1 MLALALA
8 ASLFASTPE
17 TIRVSP
23 GTHEVLKVPG
33 LTKVAV
39 SKPEI
44 ADVQVTGQG
53 ELLVLGHQHGKAT
66 LTVWANGKMQ
76 NHTIIVDDGHGT
88 EIARL
93 VRENVNPTL
102 KVDVFN
108 DKVVIDGVVDS
119 VDEMR
124 RLEKLVGDDPNVK

>member
-1 MLALALA
+1 EPVAEDRAGGPAAVRRPGRAHSRPRHPRRCRGRRAVGRAPDHRSAAAHRRLTLQVPRRVQSRPMLALALA

-66 LTVWANGKMQ
+66 LTVWANGK
-76 NHTIIVDDGHGT
+76 
-88 EIARL
+88 
-93 VRENVNPTL
+93 
-102 KVDVFN
+102 
-108 DKVVIDGVVDS
+108 
-119 VDEMR
+119 
-124 RLEKLVGDDPNVK
+124 